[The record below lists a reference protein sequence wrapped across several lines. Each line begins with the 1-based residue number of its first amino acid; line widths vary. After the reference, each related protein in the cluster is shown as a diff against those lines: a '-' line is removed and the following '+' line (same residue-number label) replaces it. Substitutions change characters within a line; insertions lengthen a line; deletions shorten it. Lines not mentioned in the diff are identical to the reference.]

1 MINRVNVLVSGGTG
15 SGKTTLLNVLA
26 GQIPSTQRIVTIED
40 SAELQI
46 AHPHVVKL
54 EARPANAEGRGAITI
69 RDLVKNALRMR
80 PDRIV
85 VGEVR
90 GAEAIDMLA
99 AMNTG
104 HEGSLTTLHANSP
117 RDALARLE
125 NLILGAQSGLPLA
138 AIRDQVASAIHLIVH
153 QTRLPSGQRIACAVA
168 EVCGVESGI
177 IQIQTIARLNPATGR
192 VCGAGLMPAVFD
204 RLNLTVDCAIK
215 DWFTCP

>member
-1 MINRVNVLVSGGTG
+1 VSRVNILVSGGTG

-26 GQIPSTQRIVTIED
+26 SQIPSAQRIVTIED

-46 AHPHVVKL
+46 SHPHVVKL
-54 EARPANAEGRGAITI
+54 EARPPSIEGRGAVTI

-90 GAEAIDMLA
+90 GTEAADMLV

-104 HEGSLTTLHANSP
+104 HEGSMTTLHANNP

-125 NLILGAQSGLPLA
+125 TLMLTAQSGLPHA
-138 AIRDQVASAIHLIVH
+138 AIRDQISSAIHLIVH
-153 QTRLPSGQRIACAVA
+153 QARLQSGQRVVQAVA
-168 EVCGVESGI
+168 EVCGVESGV
-177 IQIQTIARLNPATGR
+177 IQMQAIAGMEPTSGR
-192 VCGAGLMPAVFD
+192 TRGMGLMPTLFD
-204 RLNLTVDCAIK
+204 RMNFRPDSEMV
-215 DWFTCP
+215 DWFVMT